1 MQTFIL
7 RLPNTDNATAEVDYA
22 SAIWGNPRYSG
33 STSSSAP
40 ARMAEIDG
48 SIISMS
54 ISSENGSADN
64 VLFMEKNAYSDDFEN
79 GYDAMKYMNE
89 NAVNMFVTV
98 NGEDLSA
105 VATDAIEGKM
115 LTIQTGKAVNYTLT
129 IDAALGAEYAIRD
142 NVTNQVIAIEE
153 GATYEFAAQ
162 PNSTIAGRFEIVG
175 RAQMPTAIENTEV
188 KANVKGI
195 YTIMGQYLGEDFDIL
210 PAGVYVVNGVK
221 IVK

>member
-1 MQTFIL
+1 
-7 RLPNTDNATAEVDYA
+7 
-22 SAIWGNPRYSG
+22 
-33 STSSSAP
+33 
-40 ARMAEIDG
+40 
-48 SIISMS
+48 
-54 ISSENGSADN
+54 
-64 VLFMEKNAYSDDFEN
+64 MEKNAYSDDFEN